1 MTNFTPDRRTLLK
14 GSALTLAAAATM
26 SADQLLGYAK
36 AWAQDAK
43 WKPEAGAK
51 INLLRW
57 KRFVEAEDVAFMKIV
72 DAFQKATGVTITVS
86 NESYDDIQPKA
97 SVAANTGQ
105 GLDMVWGLYSLP
117 HLLGNKVLDVTDVA
131 DYLGGKYGGW
141 TQSAK
146 DYCKTRDGKWV
157 GIPIAATGGLLNYR
171 IAACEKA
178 GFKEFPKDTAG
189 FLELCKGLNKNGTP
203 AGMAL
208 GHASG
213 DANGWLYWALWAFGG
228 NLVDEKDKVDHQLAG
243 NRQGAGIHQAALRH
257 LHSGH
262 RVVERQLQQQG
273 VPGRP
278 ALLHQQRHL
287 DLRRGEKGKPGHR
300 RGHEPRLSAGRP
312 VGKPTEL
319 HLSFPMLIFNFT
331 KYPQACKAFTAF
343 MLEAPQ
349 FDPWIEAAQGYLSH
363 FLLAYDKNPIWTA
376 DPKTTPYR
384 DVAKRART
392 PAGLGTLGENAAAA
406 IADFI
411 LVDMFANYCTG
422 REDVKGVDASAERQL
437 KRIYR
442 YLSENGAPAREIFRA
457 GASTVDFGDARDD
470 E

>member
-36 AWAQDAK
+36 AWAQASQ

-51 INLLRW
+51 INFLRW

-72 DAFQKATGVTITVS
+72 DAFQKATGVTINVS

-117 HLLGNKVLDVTDVA
+117 HLLGNKVTDVKDVA

-146 DYCKTRDGKWV
+146 DYCQTRDGKWV

-189 FLELCKGLNKNGTP
+189 MLELFKGLNKNGTP
-203 AGMAL
+203 GGMAL

-213 DANGWLYWALWAFGG
+213 DANGWLHWALWAFGG
-228 NLVDEKDKVDHQLAG
+228 NLVDEKDKVVVNSPETAAALEYIKQLYATFIPGTVSWNDSSNNKAFLAG
-243 NRQGAGIHQAALRH
+243 QLYCTNNGISIYVAAKK
-257 LHSGH
+257 
-262 RVVERQLQQQG
+262 EN
-273 VPGRP
+273 P
-278 ALLHQQRHL
+278 AIAEDMNHAYLPV
-287 DLRRGEKGKPGHR
+287 GPFGKP
-300 RGHEPRLSAGRP
+300 A
-312 VGKPTEL
+312 EL
-319 HLSFPMLIFNFT
+319 HLSFPILIFNFT

-343 MLEAPQ
+343 LLEAPQ

-422 REDVKGVDASAERQL
+422 REDVKGSMLSAERQL

-442 YLSENGAPAREIFRA
+442 S
-457 GASTVDFGDARDD
+457 
-470 E
+470 